1 MSDSMEFAA
10 VEKEPSI
17 YMLGRYCYAGKVGL

>member
-1 MSDSMEFAA
+1 MPDSMEFAA

-17 YMLGRYCYAGKVGL
+17 YMLVCCWYARKARL